1 MEDTTEKILSLIKR
15 RGFVFPSSEIYGGFG
30 GFFDFGPL
38 GAELK
43 NNIKKA
49 WRKALVQ
56 KRNDIVGLD
65 SSIIMS
71 PKIWEASGHTTE
83 FSDPLS
89 ECKGCHKRFRAD
101 HLMEKLR
108 DDGTLKNLGFSEE
121 EVKDTADIS
130 QMAKVLANAKCPDC
144 GGELAAPR
152 KFNLMF
158 RTFVGPAEDSASLAY
173 LRPETAQGIFASYK
187 NILDT
192 QRVKLPFG
200 IAQIGKAFRNEITPG
215 NFIFRSREFEQMELE
230 YFVKPGEDDKA
241 FEYWTKE
248 RMRWY
253 EEDLGLKKENLRFRP
268 HRPDELAHYA
278 KACVDVEYKFP
289 WGWSEIEGIANRR
302 DFDLGRHQKF
312 SGTDLQY
319 FDESDKSSYIPYVI
333 EPSCGVERL
342 FFAVLCDSFEE
353 IKGGRTQTTESA
365 KEAETVLRFTKSLAP
380 VKAAVLPLLKNKPEL
395 VDKAKE
401 IHEELKKYFMCKYD
415 ETGSIGRRYR
425 RLDEIG
431 VPYAVTIDFET
442 LQDDCVTLRDR
453 DTMEQERVG
462 ISDLAGLLKEKF
474 GC

>member
-1 MEDTTEKILSLIKR
+1 MEDTAAKILSLIKR
-15 RGFVFPSSEIYGGFG
+15 RGLVFPSSEIYGGFG

-38 GAELK
+38 GTELK
-43 NNIKKA
+43 NNIKKTW
-49 WRKALVQ
+49 WRALVQ
-56 KRNDIVGLD
+56 KRDDIVGLD
-65 SSIIMS
+65 RSIIMS
-71 PKIWEASGHTTE
+71 PRIWEASGHTTE

-89 ECKGCHKRFRAD
+89 ECKACHKRFRAD

-108 DDGTLKNLGFSEE
+108 DSGELKKLGFTDE
-121 EVKDTADIS
+121 EVKDTADIN
-130 QMAKVLANAKCPDC
+130 QMAKVLASAKCPDC

-158 RTFVGPAEDSASLAY
+158 RTFVGPVEDSASVAY

-230 YFVKPGEDDKA
+230 YFIKPGEDDKA

-253 EEDLGLKKENLRFRP
+253 VEDLGLKEENLRFRP

-289 WGWSEIEGIANRR
+289 WGWAEIEGIANRR
-302 DFDLGRHQKF
+302 DFDLGRHEKF
-312 SGTDLQY
+312 SGTDLKY
-319 FDESDKSSYIPYVI
+319 FDETDKSSYIPFVI

-353 IKGGRTQTTESA
+353 IQGGRTQTTEA
-365 KEAETVLRFTKSLAP
+365 VKEAETILRFTKNLAP
-380 VKAAVLPLLKNKPEL
+380 VKVAVLPLLKNKPEL
-395 VDKAKE
+395 VAKAKE
-401 IHEELKKYFMCKYD
+401 IHETLKKLFMCRYD

-425 RLDEIG
+425 RLDEVG
-431 VPYAVTIDFET
+431 VPYAVTVDFDT
-442 LQDDCVTLRDR
+442 LQNNDVTLRDR
-453 DTMEQERVG
+453 DTMQQERVK
-462 ISDLAGLLKEKF
+462 IAELVGLLKEKF

>member
-1 MEDTTEKILSLIKR
+1 MEDTAAKILSLIKR

-43 NNIKKA
+43 NNIKKT
-49 WRKALVQ
+49 WWKALVQ

-89 ECKGCHKRFRAD
+89 ECKDCHKRFRAD

-108 DDGTLKNLGFSEE
+108 ETGELKKLGFTDEE
-121 EVKDTADIS
+121 AKDTADIN
-130 QMAKVLANAKCPDC
+130 QMAKVLASAKCPDC

-158 RTFVGPAEDSASLAY
+158 RTFVGPVEDNASVAY

-187 NILDT
+187 NIIDT

-253 EEDLGLKKENLRFRP
+253 AEDLGLKKENLRFRP

-289 WGWSEIEGIANRR
+289 WGWAEIEGIANRR

-319 FDESDKSSYIPYVI
+319 FDETDKSSYIPFVI

-353 IKGGRTQTTESA
+353 IQGGRTQTTEA
-365 KEAETVLRFTKSLAP
+365 VKEAETVLRFTKNLAP
-380 VKAAVLPLLKNKPEL
+380 VKVAVLPLLKNKPEL
-395 VDKAKE
+395 VAKAKE
-401 IHEELKKYFMCKYD
+401 IHEMLKNFFMCRYD

-425 RLDEIG
+425 RMDEIG
-431 VPYAVTIDFET
+431 VPYAVTVDFDT
-442 LQDDCVTLRDR
+442 LQNNDVTLRDR
-453 DTMEQERVG
+453 DTMGQERVKILDLVG
-462 ISDLAGLLKEKF
+462 ILRERI

>member
-1 MEDTTEKILSLIKR
+1 MEDTAAKILSLIKR

-38 GAELK
+38 GTELK
-43 NNIKKA
+43 NNIKKT
-49 WRKALVQ
+49 WWKALVQ
-56 KRNDIVGLD
+56 KRDDIVGLD

-71 PKIWEASGHTTE
+71 PRIWEASGHTTE

-89 ECKGCHKRFRAD
+89 ECKTCHKRFRAD

-108 DDGTLKNLGFSEE
+108 DSGELKKLGFTDE
-121 EVKDTADIS
+121 EVKDTADIN
-130 QMAKVLANAKCPDC
+130 QMAKVLTNAKCPDC
-144 GGELAAPR
+144 GGEMALPR

-158 RTFVGPAEDSASLAY
+158 RTFVGPVEDNASLAY

-187 NILDT
+187 NIIDT

-253 EEDLGLKKENLRFRP
+253 VEDLGLKEENLRFRP

-312 SGTDLQY
+312 SGTDLKY
-319 FDESDKSSYIPYVI
+319 FDETDKSSYVPFVI

-353 IKGGRTQTTESA
+353 IQGGRAQAAEA
-365 KEAETVLRFTKSLAP
+365 GKEAETILRFTKNLAP
-380 VKAAVLPLLKNKPEL
+380 IKVAVLPLLKNKPEL
-395 VDKAKE
+395 VGKAKE
-401 IHEELKKYFMCKYD
+401 IHEMLKKIFMCKYD

-425 RLDEIG
+425 RLDEVG
-431 VPYAVTIDFET
+431 VPYAVTVDFET
-442 LQDDCVTLRDR
+442 LQDNDVTLRDR
-453 DTMEQERVG
+453 DTMQQERVK
-462 ISDLAGLLKEKF
+462 IADLAGLLKEKF